1 MLLWVYVPA
10 AGRRRTARCTSA
22 RGLAAAASSL
32 PRLPAA
38 PRGWGP
44 LLCYQLPALC
54 LGCVMAAWMKLSCLA
69 NTSLCVFQCA
79 AVESSNSRQVWH
91 KEQCD
96 SKRPTPPQLD
106 GMRWSTAR
114 RSRAAGAWRSVQG
127 SRLYFPTRAVLRIP
141 LDLSP
146 SNRPKPGAL
155 AQLGKA
161 ATPTGSLVLRL
172 CSGRSTPPLRFS
184 SPGCMLLLLL
194 RHAAEIDG
202 PPSGLRCQS
211 QGSPAGEGC
220 GRASCTAGAG
230 QQQHQQLTLGKQ
242 TLQSRS
248 SQPGSQAAGQ
258 AGRPPARP
266 RPPPA
271 RRGGAR

>member
-96 SKRPTPPQLD
+96 SRRPTPPQLD
-106 GMRWSTAR
+106 GMRWRTAR

-146 SNRPKPGAL
+146 SNRPK
-155 AQLGKA
+155 
-161 ATPTGSLVLRL
+161 TGSPGSAGQSRDAHRL
-172 CSGRSTPPLRFS
+172 ARAAVVQRQIDAAAA
-184 SPGCMLLLLL
+184 LLQPRL
-194 RHAAEIDG
+194 HAAAAAAPCRRDRRPAQR
-202 PPSGLRCQS
+202 PPVPVPRQPSRRGLR
-211 QGSPAGEGC
+211 EGFLHSR
-220 GRASCTAGAG
+220 GRATAAPAAHTG
-230 QQQHQQLTLGKQ
+230 QTNI
-242 TLQSRS
+242 
-248 SQPGSQAAGQ
+248 AV
-258 AGRPPARP
+258 
-266 RPPPA
+266 
-271 RRGGAR
+271 